1 MNDLLATGSMDSTVR
16 IWDLNGNCR
25 FTLEGANDEITVIH

>member
-1 MNDLLATGSMDSTVR
+1 MNDLLATGSMDSTVK
-16 IWDLNGNCR
+16 IWDLYGNCR